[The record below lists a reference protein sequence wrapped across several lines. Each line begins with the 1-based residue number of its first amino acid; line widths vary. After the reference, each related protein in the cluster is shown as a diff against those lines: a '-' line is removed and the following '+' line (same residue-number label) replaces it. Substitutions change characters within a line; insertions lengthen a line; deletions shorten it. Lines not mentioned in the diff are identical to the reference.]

1 MCVCVCVYVGGWVHA
16 RMPAQSLQLC
26 LTLCIPVDFSP
37 SGSPVHGIL
46 QARILEWVTMP
57 PSINTYVCVCVSI
70 YLSIY
75 LPIYRIFFIHQSMD
89 IYLGWFH
96 ILAMVVRAAVNNGM
110 HISFQ
115 IMVFSGYMP
124 RSGVAGSHDSS
135 IFSFLRTLHTALHW
149 WLHQFTLDWERNS
162 KVLRLFLSGLFLGY
176 TNICIVIFIWL
187 AYDLHMLSETSL
199 IQAVCK

>member
-1 MCVCVCVYVGGWVHA
+1 MYVCVY
-16 RMPAQSLQLC
+16 L
-26 LTLCIPVDFSP
+26 
-37 SGSPVHGIL
+37 
-46 QARILEWVTMP
+46 
-57 PSINTYVCVCVSI
+57 SI
-70 YLSIY
+70 YLSTY

-187 AYDLHMLSETSL
+187 AYDLHMLSETSF
-199 IQAVCK
+199 IQAVCKLKFNLFKLGLPFPDFSHLLLHHMELLFHSCHWVQGQCPIVYLLLQGQCPIFYLQLQA